1 MSLRL
6 LVMATVVSAVVI
18 DSPVGNAAPPANAV
32 TPISQ
37 APIGHLQPRAR
48 QFSPGEGHAGIP
60 APHVGAFIA
69 APPDGESCDVGD
81 NPGIC

>member
-6 LVMATVVSAVVI
+6 LVMATVVSAIVI
-18 DSPVGNAAPPANAV
+18 DSSAGNAAPPANAV
-32 TPISQ
+32 TPMLR

-48 QFSPGEGHAGIP
+48 QFSPGEGHAGIA
-60 APHVGAFIA
+60 APHVGAS

>member
-6 LVMATVVSAVVI
+6 LVMATVVCAVVI
-18 DSPVGNAAPPANAV
+18 DSSVGNAAPPVNAV
-32 TPISQ
+32 TPMRQ

-48 QFSPGEGHAGIP
+48 QFSPGEGHAGIA
-60 APHVGAFIA
+60 APHVGAS